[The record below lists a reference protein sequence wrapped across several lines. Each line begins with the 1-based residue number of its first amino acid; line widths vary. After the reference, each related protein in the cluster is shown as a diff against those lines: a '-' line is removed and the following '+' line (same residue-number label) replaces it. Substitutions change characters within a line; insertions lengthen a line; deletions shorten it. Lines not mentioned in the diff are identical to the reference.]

1 VRGTRSPRTRF
12 APVHYARR
20 EHEKPLRDLLVNL
33 PYLQTSASGGLNML
47 GSSQTVV
54 LQIAEQAEA
63 CAQALS
69 LGIAAVGTLIPFAA
83 PEIEDGTV
91 PMGTVEAVGWLLS
104 ELGEVAAACTVLA
117 AECRQARSI
126 PGGEQP

>member
-1 VRGTRSPRTRF
+1 M
-12 APVHYARR
+12 
-20 EHEKPLRDLLVNL
+20 VNL
-33 PYLQTSASGGLNML
+33 PLLRTSESGGLDML

-54 LQIAEQAEA
+54 LEIAELAEL

-69 LGIAAVGTLIPFAA
+69 LGISAVGSLIPYAA

-117 AECRQARSI
+117 AECRQARST
-126 PGGEQP
+126 PGRDQP